1 MAKYLL
7 LKHYRGGPTPVVE
20 NGGLQ
25 GATPEEY
32 QAHIAFMGAINDML
46 QESGE
51 FVDAQGLAPTGTFV
65 RYGGPDA
72 PPVTDGPFAETKD
85 LIAGWWIVDVDSEA
99 RAHEIAAYASSA
111 PGRGGKPIYEWI
123 EVRPFMSEAPE
134 NFDELFAQL

>member
-7 LKHYRGGPTPVVE
+7 LKHYRGGPAPVASAA
-20 NGGLQ
+20 GLQ

-32 QAHIAFMGAINDML
+32 RAHIAFMGDINAML

-72 PPVTDGPFAETKD
+72 APVTDGPFAETKD
-85 LIAGWWIVDVDSEA
+85 HIAGFEIIECADLDEA
-99 RAHEIAAYASSA
+99 
-111 PGRGGKPIYEWI
+111 I
-123 EVRPFMSEAPE
+123 EVASGHPTANRCAVEIRPFWEG
-134 NFDELFAQL
+134 